1 MAAAGTPRQ
10 APAPAPSISQT
21 TTGKV
26 ANSTGHA
33 LNGAIASADNAPARS
48 AIAARF
54 HPQDRMIARPTA
66 RNLLAEITASR
77 LLRRAPDWHCHWP
90 AWDLAPAMFRG
101 GGLRAAHAPAD
112 HPFA

>member
-33 LNGAIASADNAPARS
+33 LNGAIASADNAPASS

-54 HPQDRMIARPTA
+54 HPHARMIARPML
-66 RNLLAEITASR
+66 RSFLAELTPSR
-77 LLRRAPDWHCHWP
+77 LRRRTAGSHCHWP
-90 AWDLAPAMFRG
+90 VADPPPALTRG
-101 GGLRAAHAPAD
+101 DG
-112 HPFA
+112 